1 MNSTTNTTAQATSA
15 TERVK
20 QLYSGLMEG
29 TDKHA
34 VSATTPIRQLVAA
47 HIDAVANHD
56 RIFSLSDWKVID
68 RDEMHDALKPV
79 DDALIALCAGRPST
93 QEEAKLKQLYL
104 DAELHRAVYNNEGLT
119 KRAIDALLNAV
130 SVPEPAP
137 TVPASQPTNLKGL
150 MAALSV
156 ELMQWNGGGHRAVVY
171 PADNEQKSSLQDLLL
186 MPEEPGARPGSPSMV
201 ARKIATAQDNLLEA
215 HSLTLAAMLATED
228 LPDSAAI
235 QAVARAIQNKLDI
248 ARDQLEA
255 LREAL
260 S

>member
-1 MNSTTNTTAQATSA
+1 
-15 TERVK
+15 
-20 QLYSGLMEG
+20 MEG

-34 VSATTPIRQLVAA
+34 VSATTPISQLVAA
-47 HIDAVANHD
+47 HIEASTNHNRAFD
-56 RIFSLSDWKVID
+56 LIGWKVAKEGEFGNTI
-68 RDEMHDALKPV
+68 API
-79 DDALIALCAGRPST
+79 DDAIIALCAARPST
-93 QEEAKLKQLYL
+93 LEEATLKREYLKQELYPVL
-104 DAELHRAVYNNEGLT
+104 DGNEGMT
-119 KRAIDALLNAV
+119 KRVVEALLNAA
-130 SVPEPAP
+130 SEPEA
-137 TVPASQPTNLKGL
+137 TLFAETDQPTNLKGL

-156 ELMQWNGGGHRAVVY
+156 ELMRWNGGGHRAVVY

-235 QAVARAIQNKLDI
+235 QAVARAIQNKLGI

>member
-34 VSATTPIRQLVAA
+34 VSATTSIQQLVTA
-47 HIDAVANHD
+47 HIEVTARHNRAFDL
-56 RIFSLSDWKVID
+56 IGWKIAKEEEFGNTID
-68 RDEMHDALKPV
+68 PI
-79 DDALIALCAGRPST
+79 DDAIIALCAARPST
-93 QEEAKLKQLYL
+93 TEEATLKREYLKQELYPVL
-104 DAELHRAVYNNEGLT
+104 DGNEGMT
-119 KRAIDALLNAV
+119 KRVVEALLNAA
-130 SVPEPAP
+130 SEPEPAP

-156 ELMQWNGGGHRAVVY
+156 ELMRWHGGAHRAIVY
-171 PADNEQKSSLQDLLL
+171 PADAEQRSRIEDLIL

-215 HSLTLAAMLATED
+215 HSLNVATMLATED
-228 LPDSAAI
+228 LPDGPAI
-235 QAVARAIQNKLDI
+235 QAITRAVEAKLNLV
-248 ARDQLEA
+248 RDQLEA